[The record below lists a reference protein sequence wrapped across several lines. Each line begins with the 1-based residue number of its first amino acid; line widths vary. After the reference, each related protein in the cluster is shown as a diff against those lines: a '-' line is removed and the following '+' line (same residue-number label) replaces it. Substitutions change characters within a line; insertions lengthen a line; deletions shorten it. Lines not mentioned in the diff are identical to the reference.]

1 MNNFDQTIYCDKNTQ
16 ILSNSYIR
24 DLVLKQP
31 NMLVVD
37 HSNVS
42 GVSFTKTR
50 YSDMF
55 WLYTNDTIIGQSL
68 RYYGE
73 YTELEIE
80 LLKNFIKPHFTVYD
94 VGANIGYHTLAFSK
108 LAQDVYAF
116 EPNKKNLELL
126 RKNAG
131 HCDNVVIY
139 DFACSDKNTTMYV
152 EDFDTTKPGN
162 YGEMRMLDNGQ
173 ECQSMRIDDIADI
186 FGPDLIKIDVEGH
199 ELQVLNGSIE
209 TITQYKPIIFYE
221 AHGTELPEIYDLLT
235 GLDYTL
241 YWYPCRNYNPNNYLR
256 NSTNVFGQGGV
267 VNILATPN
275 SKYGNI
281 TNLIKVNSRIDT
293 IQNAIKRAIAQQENI

>member
-1 MNNFDQTIYCDKNTQ
+1 MMNFDQTIYCDKNTE

-31 NMLVVD
+31 GVLLVD

-55 WLYTNDTIIGQSL
+55 WLYSNDTIIGQSL

-94 VGANIGYHTLAFSK
+94 IGANIGYHTLAFSK

-126 RKNAG
+126 RKNVG
-131 HCDNVVIY
+131 NCENVVIY
-139 DFACSDKNTTMYV
+139 DSACSDQNTKMYV

-162 YGEMRMLDNGQ
+162 YGEMRMLETGQ
-173 ECQSMRIDDIADI
+173 ECESVRIDDIADI
-186 FGPDLIKIDVEGH
+186 FGPDLMKIDVEGH
-199 ELQVLNGSIE
+199 EIQVLKGSLE
-209 TITQYKPIIFYE
+209 TIQQYKPIIFYE
-221 AHGTELPEIYDLLT
+221 AHGNDLPEIYDLLI

-241 YWYPCRNYNPNNYLR
+241 YWYPCRNYNPNNYLK
-256 NSTNVFGQGGV
+256 NSNNVFGHGGV
-267 VNILATPN
+267 VNILALPN
-275 SKYGNI
+275 NKYGQV
-281 TNLIKVNSRIDT
+281 TNLITVTHRHDT
-293 IQNAIKRAIAQQENI
+293 IQNAVKRALARTENL